1 MTISVL
7 VVDDVENNRMALKMR
22 LALAGYEDVAE
33 AGNGRQALEMLGA
46 GDFDLVLLDIMM
58 PETDGYAV
66 LSEMKSDTKLRDIPV
81 IMISALDDIN
91 SVIRCIELGAADY
104 LTKPFNPTLL
114 KARIDNY
121 AEKIELRHHERTY
134 FEKLEEEKKRA
145 DDLLA
150 TLLPRQIARVLKSNR
165 KLPPIAYD
173 DVSILFCDIV
183 DFTEY
188 AESKPPEIV
197 FSQLES
203 LIEQFEN
210 ISDEF
215 DLMKV
220 KTIGDAVL
228 IAGGLLTDLDQPVHS
243 AVACG
248 QAMIEAAKTHEAAW
262 QIRIGIDHG
271 PVVAGV
277 IGRTR
282 YQFDVWGDTVNTA
295 SRIQEIAAPNT
306 VNLSGRAW
314 HHLRDASRGR
324 SLGMVELKGKRS
336 IEVVECL
343 ELHQPSEASSA
354 CLAPD
359 HGPSSKVGG

>member
-1 MTISVL
+1 MTISIL
-7 VVDDVENNRMALKMR
+7 VADDVENNRVALKMR
-22 LALAGYEDVAE
+22 LALIGYDDITEAE
-33 AGNGRQALEMLGA
+33 NGREALEKLVA
-46 GDFDLVLLDIMM
+46 GEFDLLLLDIMM
-58 PETDGYAV
+58 PEMDGYAV
-66 LSEMKSDTKLRDIPV
+66 LSEMKSDTRLRNIPV
-81 IMISALDDIN
+81 IMISALDDIS
-91 SVIRCIELGAADY
+91 SVVRCIELGAADY

-121 AEKIELRHHERTY
+121 AEKIQFKAQERLY
-134 FEKLEEEKKRA
+134 LDNIEDEKRKA

-150 TLLPRQIARVLKSNR
+150 ALLPNQIVRILKRNR
-165 KLPPIAYD
+165 NLPPIAYD

-183 DFTEY
+183 DFTPY
-188 AESKPPEIV
+188 AEGRPPEVV

-203 LIEQFEN
+203 LIESFEE
-210 ISDEF
+210 IADGL

-220 KTIGDAVL
+220 KTIGDAVM
-228 IAGGLLTDLDQPVHS
+228 IAGGLLDDLDTPVHS

-248 QAMIEAAKTHEAAW
+248 QAMIEAAKSHEAKW
-262 QIRIGIDHG
+262 QLRIGIDHG

-282 YQFDVWGDTVNTA
+282 FQFDVWGDTVNTA

-343 ELHQPSEASSA
+343 ELRADRNASGHS
-354 CLAPD
+354 
-359 HGPSSKVGG
+359 

>member
-1 MTISVL
+1 MTISIL
-7 VVDDVENNRMALKMR
+7 VADDVENNRVALKMR
-22 LALAGYEDVAE
+22 LALIGYDDITEAE
-33 AGNGRQALEMLGA
+33 NGREALEKLVA
-46 GDFDLVLLDIMM
+46 GEFDLLLLDIMM
-58 PETDGYAV
+58 PEMDGYAV
-66 LSEMKSDTKLRDIPV
+66 LSEMKSDTRLRNIPV
-81 IMISALDDIN
+81 IMISALDDIS
-91 SVIRCIELGAADY
+91 SVVRCIELGAADY

-121 AEKIELRHHERTY
+121 AEKIQFKAQERLY
-134 FEKLEEEKKRA
+134 LDNIEDEKRKA

-150 TLLPRQIARVLKSNR
+150 ALLPNQIVRILKRNR
-165 KLPPIAYD
+165 NLPPIAYD

-183 DFTEY
+183 DFTPY
-188 AESKPPEIV
+188 AEGRPPEVV

-203 LIEQFEN
+203 LIESFEE
-210 ISDEF
+210 IADGL

-220 KTIGDAVL
+220 KTIGDAVM
-228 IAGGLLTDLDQPVHS
+228 IAGGLLDDLDTPVHS

-248 QAMIEAAKTHEAAW
+248 QAMIEAAKSHEAKW
-262 QIRIGIDHG
+262 QLRIGIDHG

-282 YQFDVWGDTVNTA
+282 FQFDVWGDTVNTA

-343 ELHQPSEASSA
+343 ELRADRNASG
-354 CLAPD
+354 
-359 HGPSSKVGG
+359 HR

>member
-1 MTISVL
+1 MTISIL
-7 VVDDVENNRMALKMR
+7 VADDVENNRVALKMR
-22 LALAGYEDVAE
+22 LALIGYDDITEAE
-33 AGNGRQALEMLGA
+33 NGREALEKLVA
-46 GDFDLVLLDIMM
+46 GEFDLLLLDIMM
-58 PETDGYAV
+58 PEMDGYAV
-66 LSEMKSDTKLRDIPV
+66 LSEMKSDTRLRDIPV
-81 IMISALDDIN
+81 IMISALDDIS
-91 SVIRCIELGAADY
+91 SVVRCIELGAADY

-121 AEKIELRHHERTY
+121 AEKIQFKTQ
-134 FEKLEEEKKRA
+134 EKLYIKNIEDEKRKA

-150 TLLPRQIARVLKSNR
+150 ALLPNQIVRILKRSRN
-165 KLPPIAYD
+165 LPPIAYD

-183 DFTEY
+183 DFTAY
-188 AESKPPEIV
+188 AEGRSPEVV

-203 LIEQFEN
+203 LIEGFEE
-210 ISDEF
+210 IADGL

-220 KTIGDAVL
+220 KTIGDAVM
-228 IAGGLLTDLDQPVHS
+228 IAGGLLDDLDTPVHS

-248 QAMIEAAKTHEAAW
+248 QAMIEAAKSHEAKW
-262 QIRIGIDHG
+262 QLRIGIDHG

-282 YQFDVWGDTVNTA
+282 FQFDVWGDTVNTA

-343 ELHQPSEASSA
+343 ELRADRKATGHR
-354 CLAPD
+354 
-359 HGPSSKVGG
+359 

>member
-1 MTISVL
+1 MTISIL
-7 VVDDVENNRMALKMR
+7 VADDVENNRVALKMR
-22 LALAGYEDVAE
+22 LSLIGYDDITEAE
-33 AGNGRQALEMLGA
+33 NGREALEKLVA
-46 GDFDLVLLDIMM
+46 GEFDLLLLDIMM
-58 PETDGYAV
+58 PEMDGYAV
-66 LSEMKSDTKLRDIPV
+66 LSEMKSDTRLRDIPV
-81 IMISALDDIN
+81 IMISALDDIS
-91 SVIRCIELGAADY
+91 SVVRCIELGAADY

-121 AEKIELRHHERTY
+121 AEKIQFKTQERLY
-134 FEKLEEEKKRA
+134 IENIEDEKRKA
-145 DDLLA
+145 DGLLA
-150 TLLPRQIARVLKSNR
+150 ALLPNQIVRILKRSRN
-165 KLPPIAYD
+165 LPPIAYD

-183 DFTEY
+183 DFTAY
-188 AESKPPEIV
+188 AEGRPPEVV

-203 LIEQFEN
+203 LIEGFEE
-210 ISDEF
+210 IADGL

-220 KTIGDAVL
+220 KTIGDAVM
-228 IAGGLLTDLDQPVHS
+228 IAGGLLDDLDTPVHS

-248 QAMIEAAKTHEAAW
+248 QAMIEAAKSHEAKW
-262 QIRIGIDHG
+262 QLRIGIDHG

-282 YQFDVWGDTVNTA
+282 FQFDVWGDTVNTA

-343 ELHQPSEASSA
+343 ELRADRKATGHR
-354 CLAPD
+354 
-359 HGPSSKVGG
+359 

>member
-1 MTISVL
+1 MTISIL
-7 VVDDVENNRMALKMR
+7 VADDVENNRVALKMR
-22 LALAGYEDVAE
+22 LALIGYDDITEAE
-33 AGNGRQALEMLGA
+33 NGREALEKLAA
-46 GDFDLVLLDIMM
+46 GEFDLLLLDIMM
-58 PETDGYAV
+58 PEVDGYAV
-66 LSEMKSDTKLRDIPV
+66 LSEMKTDTRLRDIPV
-81 IMISALDDIN
+81 IMISALDDIS
-91 SVIRCIELGAADY
+91 SVVRCIELGAADY

-121 AEKIELRHHERTY
+121 AEKIQFKTQ
-134 FEKLEEEKKRA
+134 EKLYIKNIEDEKRKA
-145 DDLLA
+145 DNLLSA
-150 TLLPRQIARVLKSNR
+150 LLPNQIVRILKKSRN
-165 KLPPIAYD
+165 LPPIAYD

-183 DFTEY
+183 NFTAY
-188 AESKPPEIV
+188 AEGRPPEVV

-203 LIEQFEN
+203 LIEGFEE
-210 ISDEF
+210 IADGL

-220 KTIGDAVL
+220 KTIGDAVM
-228 IAGGLLTDLDQPVHS
+228 IAGGLLDDLDTPVHS

-248 QAMIEAAKTHEAAW
+248 QAMIEAAKSHEAKW
-262 QIRIGIDHG
+262 QLRIGIDHG

-282 YQFDVWGDTVNTA
+282 FQFDVWGDTVNTA

-343 ELHQPSEASSA
+343 ELRADRNASG
-354 CLAPD
+354 
-359 HGPSSKVGG
+359 HR

>member
-1 MTISVL
+1 MTISIL
-7 VVDDVENNRMALKMR
+7 VADDVENNRVALKMR
-22 LALAGYEDVAE
+22 LALIGYDDITEAE
-33 AGNGRQALEMLGA
+33 NGREALEKLVA
-46 GDFDLVLLDIMM
+46 GEFDLLLLDIMM
-58 PETDGYAV
+58 PEMDGYAV
-66 LSEMKSDTKLRDIPV
+66 LSEMKSDTRLRDIPV
-81 IMISALDDIN
+81 IMISALDDIS
-91 SVIRCIELGAADY
+91 SVVRCIELGAADY

-121 AEKIELRHHERTY
+121 AEKIQFKTQERLY
-134 FEKLEEEKKRA
+134 IENIEDEKRKA
-145 DDLLA
+145 DNLLSA
-150 TLLPRQIARVLKSNR
+150 LLPNQIVRILKRSRN
-165 KLPPIAYD
+165 LPPIAYD

-183 DFTEY
+183 DFTAY
-188 AESKPPEIV
+188 AEGRPPEVV

-203 LIEQFEN
+203 LIEGFEE
-210 ISDEF
+210 IADGL

-220 KTIGDAVL
+220 KTIGDAVM
-228 IAGGLLTDLDQPVHS
+228 IAGGLLDDLDTPVHS

-248 QAMIEAAKTHEAAW
+248 QAMIEAAKSHEAKW
-262 QIRIGIDHG
+262 QLRIGIDHG

-282 YQFDVWGDTVNTA
+282 FQFDVWGDTVNTA

-343 ELHQPSEASSA
+343 ELRADRKATGHS
-354 CLAPD
+354 
-359 HGPSSKVGG
+359 